1 MLCRMLVPHAP
12 PYAEQWSAPEGMF
25 IEDLPWWAGEGE
37 LTIAAVAV
45 PVLLARLTYTLLT
58 RRR

>member
-1 MLCRMLVPHAP
+1 MERHA
-12 PYAEQWSAPEGMF
+12 
-25 IEDLPWWAGEGE
+25 

-45 PVLLARLTYTLLT
+45 PVLLAGLTYTLLT